1 MDCSSFLPAPI
12 RSAVWH
18 SPCRDWDWGVKGAA
32 FGTGVAELV
41 IACIMLYSLCVRSE
55 LLHLRKEQGICDT
68 KGVLRSATALSL
80 PIALENMITC
90 SAYVMFTKIVAPL
103 GAIALAAHSF
113 AVTAESL
120 CYMPGYGIGEAAT
133 TLVGQSVGAKR
144 REMSRSFARMTTAFG
159 VAIMTGMGVFMYFAA
174 PFMMGL
180 LTPEQS
186 VRTLGTGVLRIEA
199 FAEPLYGASIVASG
213 ALRGAGDTLMTSVL
227 NFGSIWLVRLPLGF
241 LLAKQ
246 YGLTGV
252 WIAMCMELCVR
263 GTLFLI
269 RLFREQWMKKL

>member
-1 MDCSSFLPAPI
+1 
-12 RSAVWH
+12 
-18 SPCRDWDWGVKGAA
+18 
-32 FGTGVAELV
+32 
-41 IACIMLYSLCVRSE
+41 
-55 LLHLRKEQGICDT
+55 
-68 KGVLRSATALSL
+68 
-80 PIALENMITC
+80 
-90 SAYVMFTKIVAPL
+90 
-103 GAIALAAHSF
+103 
-113 AVTAESL
+113 
-120 CYMPGYGIGEAAT
+120 MPGYGIGEAAT